1 MKRKIGRKWAG
12 AVFLVPSLLGVL
24 LFVILPFGDVVRRS
38 FMTAVTKEAA
48 GGKNYKIVFTNS
60 AFLLAVKNTLK
71 FTLVCIPL
79 MVALGL
85 AIALAMGSIR
95 HMQAVKSLYL
105 FPLAM
110 PTAAVAVVWK
120 MVFYEKGFLNKYL
133 EQFGIGGGVDY
144 IGSGAAFYVL
154 AGTYI
159 WKNLGYTIVLWLAGI
174 MGVNGDMME
183 AARVDGASTWR
194 TYWSIIFP
202 VMRPM
207 HATVAVITAL
217 AVWNDK
223 LTEIWQL
230 VTQSPQTF
238 RGGAIWQMVMNIHGA
253 LQAVGYALLV
263 LFFVVGVVKT
273 CGSFAEVK
281 RPEHALRLFVRFA
294 LAKGVITYGMD
305 LMLALLEI
313 VQGIVSSIMNAA
325 GLGGPQTS
333 VLPGEIVTAIE
344 DCSFLGSIPLWAVT
358 LIGGLFIWVLSF
370 VMILSVYGRFFKLY
384 LYAAIAPIPLAS
396 FAGEPSQNIGRSFLK
411 SYAAVCLEGAVIV
424 LACAIFDLF
433 AGSPPNV
440 NAGAAAASMVWSYIG
455 ELVFNMLILVGA
467 VKMADR
473 VVREM
478 MGL

>member
-1 MKRKIGRKWAG
+1 MKRKIGRKWSG
-12 AVFLVPSLLGVL
+12 AVFLAPSLFGVL

-48 GGKNYKIVFTNS
+48 GMKNYKIVFTNS

-183 AARVDGASTWR
+183 AARVDGAGKMQRFWYVLLPNLKGSL
-194 TYWSIIFP
+194 YII
-202 VMRPM
+202 V
-207 HATVAVITAL
+207 VI
-217 AVWNDK
+217 
-223 LTEIWQL
+223 
-230 VTQSPQTF
+230 
-238 RGGAIWQMVMNIHGA
+238 
-253 LQAVGYALLV
+253 
-263 LFFVVGVVKT
+263 
-273 CGSFAEVK
+273 
-281 RPEHALRLFVRFA
+281 
-294 LAKGVITYGMD
+294 
-305 LMLALLEI
+305 
-313 VQGIVSSIMNAA
+313 
-325 GLGGPQTS
+325 
-333 VLPGEIVTAIE
+333 
-344 DCSFLGSIPLWAVT
+344 SFLNSFKIYREAYLVAGAYPHDSIYMLQH
-358 LIGGLFIWVLSF
+358 LFNNWF
-370 VMILSVYGRFFKLY
+370 VNL
-384 LYAAIAPIPLAS
+384 
-396 FAGEPSQNIGRSFLK
+396 
-411 SYAAVCLEGAVIV
+411 
-424 LACAIFDLF
+424 DLDKM
-433 AGSPPNV
+433 
-440 NAGAAAASMVWSYIG
+440 AAAAVVCTMFF
-455 ELVFNMLILVGA
+455 LVFILLLQGLW
-467 VKMADR
+467 DR
-473 VVREM
+473 EA
-478 MGL
+478 

>member
-48 GGKNYKIVFTNS
+48 GVKNYKIVFTNS

-174 MGVNGDMME
+174 MGVNGDMMVTVPNEMLE
-183 AARVDGASTWR
+183 AARVDGAGKMQRFWYVLLPNLKGSL
-194 TYWSIIFP
+194 YII
-202 VMRPM
+202 V
-207 HATVAVITAL
+207 VI
-217 AVWNDK
+217 
-223 LTEIWQL
+223 
-230 VTQSPQTF
+230 
-238 RGGAIWQMVMNIHGA
+238 
-253 LQAVGYALLV
+253 
-263 LFFVVGVVKT
+263 
-273 CGSFAEVK
+273 
-281 RPEHALRLFVRFA
+281 
-294 LAKGVITYGMD
+294 
-305 LMLALLEI
+305 
-313 VQGIVSSIMNAA
+313 
-325 GLGGPQTS
+325 
-333 VLPGEIVTAIE
+333 
-344 DCSFLGSIPLWAVT
+344 SFLNSFKIYREAYLVAGAYPHDSIYMLQH
-358 LIGGLFIWVLSF
+358 LFNNWF
-370 VMILSVYGRFFKLY
+370 VNL
-384 LYAAIAPIPLAS
+384 
-396 FAGEPSQNIGRSFLK
+396 
-411 SYAAVCLEGAVIV
+411 
-424 LACAIFDLF
+424 DLDKM
-433 AGSPPNV
+433 
-440 NAGAAAASMVWSYIG
+440 AAAAVVCTM
-455 ELVFNMLILVGA
+455 FFLIFILLLQGLW
-467 VKMADR
+467 DR
-473 VVREM
+473 ET
-478 MGL
+478 

>member
-48 GGKNYKIVFTNS
+48 GVKNYKIVFTNS

-183 AARVDGASTWR
+183 AARVDGAGKMQRFWYVLLPNLKGSL
-194 TYWSIIFP
+194 YII
-202 VMRPM
+202 V
-207 HATVAVITAL
+207 VI
-217 AVWNDK
+217 
-223 LTEIWQL
+223 
-230 VTQSPQTF
+230 
-238 RGGAIWQMVMNIHGA
+238 
-253 LQAVGYALLV
+253 
-263 LFFVVGVVKT
+263 
-273 CGSFAEVK
+273 
-281 RPEHALRLFVRFA
+281 
-294 LAKGVITYGMD
+294 
-305 LMLALLEI
+305 
-313 VQGIVSSIMNAA
+313 
-325 GLGGPQTS
+325 
-333 VLPGEIVTAIE
+333 
-344 DCSFLGSIPLWAVT
+344 SFLNSFKIYREAYLVAGAYPHDSIYMLQH
-358 LIGGLFIWVLSF
+358 LFNNWF
-370 VMILSVYGRFFKLY
+370 VNL
-384 LYAAIAPIPLAS
+384 
-396 FAGEPSQNIGRSFLK
+396 
-411 SYAAVCLEGAVIV
+411 
-424 LACAIFDLF
+424 DLDKM
-433 AGSPPNV
+433 
-440 NAGAAAASMVWSYIG
+440 AAAAVVCTM
-455 ELVFNMLILVGA
+455 FFLIFILLLQGLW
-467 VKMADR
+467 DR
-473 VVREM
+473 EA
-478 MGL
+478 

>member
-48 GGKNYKIVFTNS
+48 GVKNYKIVFTNS

-71 FTLVCIPL
+71 FSLVCIPL

-183 AARVDGASTWR
+183 AARVDGAGKMQRFWYVLLPNLKGSL
-194 TYWSIIFP
+194 YII
-202 VMRPM
+202 V
-207 HATVAVITAL
+207 VI
-217 AVWNDK
+217 
-223 LTEIWQL
+223 
-230 VTQSPQTF
+230 
-238 RGGAIWQMVMNIHGA
+238 
-253 LQAVGYALLV
+253 
-263 LFFVVGVVKT
+263 
-273 CGSFAEVK
+273 
-281 RPEHALRLFVRFA
+281 
-294 LAKGVITYGMD
+294 
-305 LMLALLEI
+305 
-313 VQGIVSSIMNAA
+313 
-325 GLGGPQTS
+325 
-333 VLPGEIVTAIE
+333 
-344 DCSFLGSIPLWAVT
+344 SFLNSFKIYREAYLVAGAYPHDSIYMLQH
-358 LIGGLFIWVLSF
+358 LFNNWF
-370 VMILSVYGRFFKLY
+370 VNL
-384 LYAAIAPIPLAS
+384 
-396 FAGEPSQNIGRSFLK
+396 
-411 SYAAVCLEGAVIV
+411 
-424 LACAIFDLF
+424 DLDKM
-433 AGSPPNV
+433 
-440 NAGAAAASMVWSYIG
+440 AAAAVVCTM
-455 ELVFNMLILVGA
+455 FFLIFILLLQGLW
-467 VKMADR
+467 DR
-473 VVREM
+473 ET
-478 MGL
+478 

>member
-48 GGKNYKIVFTNS
+48 GVNNYKIVFTNS

-183 AARVDGASTWR
+183 AARVDGAGKMQRFWYVLLPNLKGSL
-194 TYWSIIFP
+194 YII
-202 VMRPM
+202 V
-207 HATVAVITAL
+207 VI
-217 AVWNDK
+217 
-223 LTEIWQL
+223 
-230 VTQSPQTF
+230 
-238 RGGAIWQMVMNIHGA
+238 
-253 LQAVGYALLV
+253 
-263 LFFVVGVVKT
+263 
-273 CGSFAEVK
+273 
-281 RPEHALRLFVRFA
+281 
-294 LAKGVITYGMD
+294 
-305 LMLALLEI
+305 
-313 VQGIVSSIMNAA
+313 
-325 GLGGPQTS
+325 
-333 VLPGEIVTAIE
+333 
-344 DCSFLGSIPLWAVT
+344 SFLNSFKIYREAYLVAGAYPHDSIYMLQH
-358 LIGGLFIWVLSF
+358 LFNNWF
-370 VMILSVYGRFFKLY
+370 VNL
-384 LYAAIAPIPLAS
+384 
-396 FAGEPSQNIGRSFLK
+396 
-411 SYAAVCLEGAVIV
+411 
-424 LACAIFDLF
+424 DLDKM
-433 AGSPPNV
+433 
-440 NAGAAAASMVWSYIG
+440 AAAAVVCTMFF
-455 ELVFNMLILVGA
+455 LVFILLLQGLW
-467 VKMADR
+467 DR
-473 VVREM
+473 EA
-478 MGL
+478 

>member
-48 GGKNYKIVFTNS
+48 GVKNYKIVFTNS

-71 FTLVCIPL
+71 FTLFCIPL

-183 AARVDGASTWR
+183 AARVDGAGKMQRFWYVLLPNLKGSL
-194 TYWSIIFP
+194 YII
-202 VMRPM
+202 V
-207 HATVAVITAL
+207 VI
-217 AVWNDK
+217 
-223 LTEIWQL
+223 
-230 VTQSPQTF
+230 
-238 RGGAIWQMVMNIHGA
+238 
-253 LQAVGYALLV
+253 
-263 LFFVVGVVKT
+263 
-273 CGSFAEVK
+273 
-281 RPEHALRLFVRFA
+281 
-294 LAKGVITYGMD
+294 
-305 LMLALLEI
+305 
-313 VQGIVSSIMNAA
+313 
-325 GLGGPQTS
+325 
-333 VLPGEIVTAIE
+333 
-344 DCSFLGSIPLWAVT
+344 SFLNSFKIYREAYLVAGAYPHDSIYMLQH
-358 LIGGLFIWVLSF
+358 LFNNWF
-370 VMILSVYGRFFKLY
+370 VNL
-384 LYAAIAPIPLAS
+384 
-396 FAGEPSQNIGRSFLK
+396 
-411 SYAAVCLEGAVIV
+411 
-424 LACAIFDLF
+424 DLDKM
-433 AGSPPNV
+433 
-440 NAGAAAASMVWSYIG
+440 AAAAVVCTMFF
-455 ELVFNMLILVGA
+455 LVFILLLQGLW
-467 VKMADR
+467 DR
-473 VVREM
+473 EA
-478 MGL
+478 